1 MGVKVDNATFIFR
14 LISTSKWS
22 SQDFTV
28 LICPPMYPRDCTL
41 DSIAVMWSSI
51 RSVAA
56 LRSLMVKSASSGVIW
71 RVSQNFP
78 SLPST
83 VSRLPHARLSYH
95 LLMSGLAKSLARL
108 VVVVVLAVS
117 LSLVESRFFPISVNL
132 SVTSHDSVMSVLGI
146 IVSSNPSLQSP
157 YICPSVSIFKISY
170 YMIPRLIKMSL
181 YMIALNSVIRNTY
194 HTV

>member
-1 MGVKVDNATFIFR
+1 
-14 LISTSKWS
+14 
-22 SQDFTV
+22 
-28 LICPPMYPRDCTL
+28 
-41 DSIAVMWSSI
+41 
-51 RSVAA
+51 
-56 LRSLMVKSASSGVIW
+56 
-71 RVSQNFP
+71 
-78 SLPST
+78 
-83 VSRLPHARLSYH
+83 
-95 LLMSGLAKSLARL
+95 MSGLAKSLARL